1 MWIFLTWCL
10 LVLSK
15 CFVCIFFPLF
25 PQIDVHITPGTHAS
39 EEAGRKEHTDSRNND
54 VSHWSLVTASI
65 ILHMRKWSHCM
76 LCNYVIPGIVFVQWT
91 NSWQTKREWQQ
102 LWRTPHCWRWSTS
115 AWPPRTPEL
124 YCLQSV
130 TAPLPPTP
138 PCFWSLSRFLDL
150 SSQMQKSLE
159 KAENLWILHLEK
171 MLEIS
176 AFSAIPVLYLWI
188 CIVIYSGDYF

>member
-15 CFVCIFFPLF
+15 CFVCIFFFPLL

-65 ILHMRKWSHCM
+65 ILHMRQWSHCM
-76 LCNYVIPGIVFVQWT
+76 LCNYVFPGIVFVQWT

-102 LWRTPHCWRWSTS
+102 LWRTHHCWRWSTS
-115 AWPPRTPEL
+115 AWAPRTPEL
-124 YCLQSV
+124 YSLQSV
-130 TAPLPPTP
+130 TAPPPP
-138 PCFWSLSRFLDL
+138 PHVSDL
-150 SSQMQKSLE
+150 WVGFSISVHKCRKVWRKQRIFE
-159 KAENLWILHLEK
+159 FWILK
-171 MLEIS
+171 KLEIS
-176 AFSAIPVLYLWI
+176 EIFSAVPVLYLWI